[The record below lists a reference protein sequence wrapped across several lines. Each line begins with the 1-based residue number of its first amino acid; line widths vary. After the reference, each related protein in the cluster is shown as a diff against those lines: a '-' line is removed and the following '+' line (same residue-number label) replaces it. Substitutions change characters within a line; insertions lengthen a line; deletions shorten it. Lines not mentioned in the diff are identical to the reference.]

1 MHKTPKL
8 IMKKNCAKQNIWLAL
23 FVTVWVVAGLE
34 GRAES
39 TNTMISLSPS
49 VQQLETVVVTKNS
62 EVQVSNDSVTTL
74 YSFTVIK
81 ISTGKRM
88 VSIDNM
94 KPSASFNIAF
104 DRTGTYVACYL
115 NKSKKA
121 LTQNTCLQIDVVGLR
136 SI

>member
-1 MHKTPKL
+1 
-8 IMKKNCAKQNIWLAL
+8 MKKNCAKQNIWLAL

-39 TNTMISLSPS
+39 TNTMISLSPTG
-49 VQQLETVVVTKNS
+49 QQVKRVVITKNS

-81 ISTGKRM
+81 ISSGKRM

-104 DRTGTYVACYL
+104 DRAGTYVACYL
-115 NKSKKA
+115 DKSKKA
-121 LTQNTCLQIDVVGLR
+121 LSKNTCLKIDVFGLR

>member
-8 IMKKNCAKQNIWLAL
+8 IMKKNYPKQSIWLAL

-49 VQQLETVVVTKNS
+49 GQQLERIVVTKNS
-62 EVQVSNDSVTTL
+62 EVQVSNDSVTTV
-74 YSFTVIK
+74 YNFTVIK

-104 DRTGTYVACYL
+104 DRPGKYVACYL
-115 NKSKKA
+115 SKNKKTLNK
-121 LTQNTCLQIDVVGLR
+121 NTCLQIDVVGLR

>member
-1 MHKTPKL
+1 MHKTPKS
-8 IMKKNCAKQNIWLAL
+8 IMKKNYAKQNIWLAF
-23 FVTVWVVAGLE
+23 FVTVWVVVGLE

-49 VQQLETVVVTKNS
+49 GQQLERVVVTKNS

-74 YSFTVIK
+74 YNFTVIK

-88 VSIDNM
+88 VSIDDM

-104 DRTGTYVACYL
+104 DRSGTYVACYL
-115 NKSKKA
+115 NKSKNA
-121 LTQNTCLQIDVVGLR
+121 LTKNTCLQIDVVGLR

>member
-1 MHKTPKL
+1 
-8 IMKKNCAKQNIWLAL
+8 MKIKYAKQNIWLAF
-23 FVTVWVVAGLE
+23 FVTVWVIAGLE
-34 GRAES
+34 GIAES

-49 VQQLETVVVTKNS
+49 GQQLEKIVVTKNS

-104 DRTGTYVACYL
+104 DRPGKYVACYL
-115 NKSKKA
+115 SKNKKTLNK
-121 LTQNTCLQIDVVGLR
+121 NTCLQIDVVGLR

>member
-1 MHKTPKL
+1 
-8 IMKKNCAKQNIWLAL
+8 
-23 FVTVWVVAGLE
+23 
-34 GRAES
+34 
-39 TNTMISLSPS
+39 MISLSPS
-49 VQQLETVVVTKNS
+49 GQQLERIIVTKNS
-62 EVQVSNDSVTTL
+62 KVQVRNDALTTL

-104 DRTGTYVACYL
+104 GRLGTYVACYL
-115 NKSKKA
+115 SKSKK
-121 LTQNTCLQIDVVGLR
+121 TFNKNTCMQIDVVGLR

>member
-1 MHKTPKL
+1 
-8 IMKKNCAKQNIWLAL
+8 
-23 FVTVWVVAGLE
+23 
-34 GRAES
+34 
-39 TNTMISLSPS
+39 MISLSPS
-49 VQQLETVVVTKNS
+49 GQQLGRVAVTKNS
-62 EVQVSNDSVTTL
+62 EVQVRNDALTTL

-88 VSIDNM
+88 VSINNM

-104 DRTGTYVACYL
+104 DRPGTYVACYL
-115 NKSKKA
+115 NKSKKT

>member
-1 MHKTPKL
+1 
-8 IMKKNCAKQNIWLAL
+8 
-23 FVTVWVVAGLE
+23 
-34 GRAES
+34 
-39 TNTMISLSPS
+39 MISLSPS
-49 VQQLETVVVTKNS
+49 GQQVKRVVITKNS

-104 DRTGTYVACYL
+104 DRPGTYVACYL
-115 NKSKKA
+115 SKNKTSLSK
-121 LTQNTCLQIDVVGLR
+121 NTCMQIDVVGLR
-136 SI
+136 SV

>member
-8 IMKKNCAKQNIWLAL
+8 IMKKKYAKQNIWLAF
-23 FVTVWVVAGLE
+23 FVTVWVVTGLE

-39 TNTMISLSPS
+39 TNTMISLSPTGH
-49 VQQLETVVVTKNS
+49 QLERIIVTKNS
-62 EVQVSNDSVTTL
+62 KVQVRNDALTTL

-88 VSIDNM
+88 VSINNM

-104 DRTGTYVACYL
+104 DRSGTYVACYL
-115 NKSKKA
+115 NKSKNA

>member
-8 IMKKNCAKQNIWLAL
+8 IMKKDYAKKNIWIAL

-34 GRAES
+34 GKTEATS
-39 TNTMISLSPS
+39 TMISLSPS
-49 VQQLETVVVTKNS
+49 GQQLERVVVTKNS

-104 DRTGTYVACYL
+104 DRPGTYVACYL

>member
-1 MHKTPKL
+1 
-8 IMKKNCAKQNIWLAL
+8 MKKDAAKKNIWIAL
-23 FVTVWVVAGLE
+23 FVTVWVVVGFE

-49 VQQLETVVVTKNS
+49 GQQLERVVVTKNS
-62 EVQVSNDSVTTL
+62 EVQVSNDSVTTF

-104 DRTGTYVACYL
+104 DHPGTYVACYL

>member
-8 IMKKNCAKQNIWLAL
+8 IMKKKSVKQNICFAF
-23 FVTVWVVAGLE
+23 FVTVWIVAGLE

-39 TNTMISLSPS
+39 TNTMISLSPTG
-49 VQQLETVVVTKNS
+49 QQVKRVVITKNS

-104 DRTGTYVACYL
+104 DRPGKYVACYL
-115 NKSKKA
+115 SKNKKTLNK
-121 LTQNTCLQIDVVGLR
+121 NTCLQIDVVGLR

>member
-1 MHKTPKL
+1 L
-8 IMKKNCAKQNIWLAL
+8 L
-23 FVTVWVVAGLE
+23 
-34 GRAES
+34 
-39 TNTMISLSPS
+39 NTMISLSPS

-81 ISTGKRM
+81 ISSGKRM

>member
-1 MHKTPKL
+1 MHKTPKS
-8 IMKKNCAKQNIWLAL
+8 IMKKNYAKQNIWLAF
-23 FVTVWVVAGLE
+23 FVTVWVVVGLE

-49 VQQLETVVVTKNS
+49 VQQLERVVVTKNS

-74 YSFTVIK
+74 YNFTVIK
-81 ISTGKRM
+81 ISTGKRI
-88 VSIDNM
+88 VSIDDM

-104 DRTGTYVACYL
+104 DRSGTYVACYL
-115 NKSKKA
+115 NKSKNA
-121 LTQNTCLQIDVVGLR
+121 LTKNTCLQIDVVGLR

>member
-1 MHKTPKL
+1 
-8 IMKKNCAKQNIWLAL
+8 MKKNYAKQNIWLAF
-23 FVTVWVVAGLE
+23 FVTVWVVVGLE

-49 VQQLETVVVTKNS
+49 GQQVKRVVITKNS

-88 VSIDNM
+88 VSIDNI

-104 DRTGTYVACYL
+104 DRPGTYVACYL
-115 NKSKKA
+115 NKSKKE

>member
-1 MHKTPKL
+1 
-8 IMKKNCAKQNIWLAL
+8 MKIKYAKQNIWLAF
-23 FVTVWVVAGLE
+23 FVTVWVIAGLE
-34 GRAES
+34 GIAES

-49 VQQLETVVVTKNS
+49 GQQLERVVVTKNS

-74 YSFTVIK
+74 YNFTVIK

-88 VSIDNM
+88 VSIDDM

-104 DRTGTYVACYL
+104 DRSGTYVACYL
-115 NKSKKA
+115 NKSKKE
-121 LTQNTCLQIDVVGLR
+121 LTPNTCFQIDVVGLR